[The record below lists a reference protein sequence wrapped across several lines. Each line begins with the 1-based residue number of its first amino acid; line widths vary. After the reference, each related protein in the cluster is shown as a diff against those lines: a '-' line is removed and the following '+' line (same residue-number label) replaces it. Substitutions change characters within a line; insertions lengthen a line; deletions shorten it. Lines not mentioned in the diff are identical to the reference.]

1 MNAKNEFDGDGFELT
16 SVDRY
21 SPNSLGRLLG
31 RVNSTVFKD
40 ETGEVEYYGHRV
52 LLIRKGIF
60 HRLEEE
66 LQKRHAV
73 GTGRIILSILG
84 RSEGHEEGKSLM
96 NDVILDS
103 ADRRSI
109 PTFVKNALEET
120 NLGYG
125 KMKLG
130 DLDVSSKTV
139 TISTQNSLEA
149 EVTTT
154 ALDNGCF
161 FLMGYLEGFFSE
173 LLGTTLTATE
183 SSCKGRGDNACV
195 FHVSPAP
202 PPSKIRL

>member
-1 MNAKNEFDGDGFELT
+1 MT

-21 SPNSLGRLLG
+21 SPNPLGRLLG

-40 ETGEVEYYGHRV
+40 ETGEVEYYGRRV
-52 LLIRKGIF
+52 FMIREDIF
-60 HRLEEE
+60 RRLEEE
-66 LQKRHAV
+66 LHKRHAV

-96 NDVILDS
+96 NDVMLDS

-109 PTFVKNALEET
+109 PIFVKNALEET

-125 KMKLG
+125 KLKLG
-130 DLDVSSKTV
+130 DLDVSSKSV
-139 TISTQNSLEA
+139 IVSTQNSVEA
-149 EVTTT
+149 EVTTR

-161 FLMGYLEGFFSE
+161 FLLGYLEGLFSE
-173 LLGTTLTATE
+173 LLGTTLNATE
-183 SSCKGRGDNACV
+183 SSCKGRGDESCV
-195 FHVSPAP
+195 FHISPAP